1 MIRCCYKCTERWVR
15 DGKTCHSSC
24 KRYLD
29 AVEEEK
35 RQKELRNDAQA
46 GEREFREYKKQ
57 HYKSVDRNNQRA
69 ELLRRK
75 KY

>member
-1 MIRCCYKCTERWVR
+1 MIKCCYKCTERWVE

-24 KRYLD
+24 KRYAD
-29 AVEEEK
+29 AVAEETRK
-35 RQKELRNDAQA
+35 RELRKEAQA
-46 GEREFREYKKQ
+46 GEREISAYKKD
-57 HYKSVDRNNQRA
+57 HYKAVDRRGYRS